1 MCTDKTG
8 RSTNSSACFSELN
21 GNNSVKFLNNRY
33 SATTTSKEIN
43 RRKYFL
49 YFIHMTNLETRK
61 PSQFVTVSPGTT
73 TKDLRALHQTQ
84 SFLTPHQPRP
94 RR

>member
-1 MCTDKTG
+1 
-8 RSTNSSACFSELN
+8 
-21 GNNSVKFLNNRY
+21 
-33 SATTTSKEIN
+33 
-43 RRKYFL
+43 
-49 YFIHMTNLETRK
+49 MTNLETRK